1 MWFGQRRWSL
11 AAAAFQAF
19 HQQEAV
25 VVQLLRIHQRN
36 SIGDLCQQCT
46 VFVFFM
52 SRLALPKKG
61 CLACIYSHT
70 SGA

>member
-1 MWFGQRRWSL
+1 MWFGQRRLSL

-36 SIGDLCQQCT
+36 SIGDLCVTFPTSVSPHC
-46 VFVFFM
+46 
-52 SRLALPKKG
+52 SRPV
-61 CLACIYSHT
+61 
-70 SGA
+70 